1 MITAQHIAFR
11 YKEKPVLHPLSFSLK
26 RGECLG
32 VLGKS
37 GAGKSTLLRILAGLL
52 KPTAGQLF
60 FEQPQKKSR
69 WFSSPHYPTA
79 YLPQQPALFP
89 HLAAWENIA
98 LGLRGKKSSRKKVAF
113 YWLEKLNLETYAHA
127 KPSALSGGQQQR
139 VALLRA
145 LAAWPP
151 LLLLDEPLSHLDA
164 PEKQSLRSF
173 IAQTL
178 TQRGGACVFI
188 THDAADIFAWADR
201 ALVLQDGQNVQ
212 LDAPEQLW
220 KKPAS
225 LYAARLLG
233 NVVSLSEEDY
243 PHADTRHTLA
253 FRPEQASLQAE
264 PAENTLPVQ
273 VMEKR
278 FFSGQWQYTLR
289 FKSGQSFQMQSRV
302 DFSGSTLFLRIE
314 VEDLLRF

>member
-1 MITAQHIAFR
+1 MITAQNITFR
-11 YKEKPVLHPLSFSLK
+11 YKEKPVLHPLSLSLK

-69 WFSSPHYPTA
+69 WFSSPHHPTA

-113 YWLEKLNLETYAHA
+113 SWLEKLNLEGFAHA

-173 IAQTL
+173 VAQTL

-188 THDAADIFAWADR
+188 THNADDIFAWADR
-201 ALVLQDGQNVQ
+201 VLVLQNGQNVQ
-212 LDAPEQLW
+212 LDAPEKLW

-233 NVVSLSEEDY
+233 NVVSLSKEDY
-243 PHADTRHTLA
+243 PHAETRHTLA

-264 PAENTLPVQ
+264 QAEDTLPVQ
-273 VMEKR
+273 VVEKR
-278 FFSGQWQYTLR
+278 FFAGQWQYTLR
-289 FKSGQSFQMQSRV
+289 SKSGRTFQMQSPV
-302 DFSGSTLFLRIE
+302 DFLESELYLCLKPEGVLSF
-314 VEDLLRF
+314 